1 MAGQWAACV
10 ATSEWAGAGAGLV
23 VSQAT
28 SQLLGQ
34 NSEWLGRGQSMNET
48 TQPDRRIVNT
58 ETVGIHNVYFIQW
71 IDSFLD

>member
-10 ATSEWAGAGAGLV
+10 ATSEWAGAGLV

-28 SQLLGQ
+28 SELLSQ
-34 NSEWLGRGQSMNET
+34 NSEWLGPAGQSMNET